1 MKINNF
7 TNQRC
12 NWCISVYLS
21 NGNIFNSCEDI
32 LWNIS
37 VTLSFISFQTL
48 TLENPITKDNTN
60 LIFITFNKFVHSKF
74 RYSNLIYPMT
84 INNEV
89 EEAEVKENIY
99 IYLSVMAT
107 NFLFCQTTKLS
118 DQMNGQHQ
126 PPNGTSPSCS
136 GCYRGYRSGTIH

>member
-1 MKINNF
+1 MQINNF

-12 NWCISVYLS
+12 NWCISVYMS
-21 NGNIFNSCEDI
+21 NGNIFDSCEDI

-74 RYSNLIYPMT
+74 RYINLIYPMT

-99 IYLSVMAT
+99 ILICHGNKLSFLPNNKIKWPNEWPT
-107 NFLFCQTTKLS
+107 STTQWHLTFLFRLL
-118 DQMNGQHQ
+118 
-126 PPNGTSPSCS
+126 
-136 GCYRGYRSGTIH
+136 

>member
-1 MKINNF
+1 M
-7 TNQRC
+7 
-12 NWCISVYLS
+12 S
-21 NGNIFNSCEDI
+21 NGNIFDSYEDI

-74 RYSNLIYPMT
+74 RYSNLIYSMT

-89 EEAEVKENIY
+89 EEAEVKENIIY
-99 IYLSVMAT
+99 TYLSWQ
-107 NFLFCQTTKLS
+107 QTFFFAK
-118 DQMNGQHQ
+118 QQN
-126 PPNGTSPSCS
+126 
-136 GCYRGYRSGTIH
+136 